1 MKKLFLIDGN
11 AILHRAYH
19 AMPLFKTTKGE
30 LVNAVYGFSS
40 MLLNIINTQKPEYI
54 AVSFD
59 RKAPTI
65 RHEEYKEYKATRVK
79 APDDLY
85 GQLPRIKQIVETF
98 NMPIFEMDRYEADDI
113 LGTLARQVEELN
125 DGRSTSPLG
134 GQSDDQ
140 CNGQPDVGH
149 SSDGQS
155 SNQSDDRIH
164 TFIVTGDM
172 DTLQLISPS
181 TFVFAPQHGVLDY
194 IIYDDAKVLSKYGL
208 TPSQIVDFKAL
219 KGDASD
225 NIPGVMGIGEKTAVD
240 LLQKYKTLEGI
251 YANLSEV
258 RDTVRAKLEKDRESA
273 FFSQH
278 LATIMRDVPI
288 ELDIEKC
295 RTHDFELDRII
306 HLFEELEF
314 KSLIGKITKFNNHYS
329 PIRKVEDSGQPSLF

>member
-85 GQLPRIKQIVETF
+85 AQLPRIKQIVETF
-98 NMPIFEMDRYEADDI
+98 NIPIFEMDRYEADDI
-113 LGTLARQVEELN
+113 LGTLAVQAEEINRAETVNAQADLQPGPRAAVQA
-125 DGRSTSPLG
+125 DLQPATG
-134 GQSDDQ
+134 GL
-140 CNGQPDVGH
+140 
-149 SSDGQS
+149 
-155 SNQSDDRIH
+155 H

-172 DTLQLISPS
+172 DTLQLISPT

-194 IIYDDAKVLSKYGL
+194 LIYDDAKVMSKYGISPL
-208 TPSQIVDFKAL
+208 QIVDFKAL

-240 LLQKYKTLEGI
+240 LLQKYKTLDGI
-251 YANLSEV
+251 YENLSEI
-258 RDTVRAKLEKDRESA
+258 RDTVRAKLERDRENA
-273 FFSQH
+273 FMSRH
-278 LATIMRDVPI
+278 LATIMRDVPVK
-288 ELDIEKC
+288 LDLEKC
-295 RTHDFELDRII
+295 RTHDFELDNIM

-314 KSLIGKITKFNNHYS
+314 KSLLGKISKFNNHYS
-329 PIRKVEDSGQPSLF
+329 PIRQIEDSDQPTLF